1 MLKRLLIISLL
12 LIFISATDTFSQ
24 DTKQRI
30 RGPIVV
36 TSETLTADNNAHTAL
51 FERNVVAKTTDMT
64 IYADTMLVYYREN
77 SGDVTK
83 IESAGN
89 VRVLRNTRIITSQK
103 AVYYADE
110 DKVIFTGD
118 PRAVDGENVVT
129 GTRMTYFIND
139 DRSYVENSK
148 VFLNNKKDR

>member
-1 MLKRLLIISLL
+1 MLKRLLIINFL
-12 LIFISATDTFSQ
+12 LIIIPATNTFTQ
-24 DTKQRI
+24 DTKPGI

-83 IESAGN
+83 IESSGN

-103 AVYYADE
+103 AVYHADE

-129 GTRMTYFIND
+129 GTKMTYFISD
-139 DRSYVENSK
+139 DRSFVENSK
-148 VFLNNKKDR
+148 VFLKNKKDK